1 MLQSQID
8 LIHQHLKPSNW
19 ERVDGAG
26 RIFAGSDFMG
36 TINWDAGQSGRW
48 TWKSRCH
55 GNGSHKDLKTTVHIL
70 RNLYWYHRLEA
81 DINKWSHADEQVD
94 TSVLE

>member
-1 MLQSQID
+1 MLQSDID

-19 ERVDGAG
+19 ERVDATGQ
-26 RIFAGSDFMG
+26 IYAGSDYMG
-36 TINWDAGQSGRW
+36 TIDKVPFEGRW
-48 TWKSRCH
+48 LWTSRCH
-55 GNGSHKDLKTTVHIL
+55 GNGAHKDLKTTVHIL